1 MYDLSDKF
9 SNTFDVIAYTVSAMR
24 ETGFN
29 QSDIDDYLID
39 ATSTHNSHLVDVSIE
54 VIDKCNNRINAYND
68 DSLNDKYFDY
78 LDSNCKY
85 YWEEEEDSYEGFSDN
100 YNKEYDND
108 DDEYE
113 GFDHANRY
121 STYY

>member
-1 MYDLSDKF
+1 MYDLSNKF

-39 ATSTHNSHLVDVSIE
+39 ATSKHNSHLVDVSIE
-54 VIDKCNNRINAYND
+54 FIDKCNSRIDAYND
-68 DSLNDKYFDY
+68 DSLNDEYFDY
-78 LDSNCKY
+78 LESNRKY

>member
-78 LDSNCKY
+78 LESNRKY

-113 GFDHANRY
+113 GFDHGNRY